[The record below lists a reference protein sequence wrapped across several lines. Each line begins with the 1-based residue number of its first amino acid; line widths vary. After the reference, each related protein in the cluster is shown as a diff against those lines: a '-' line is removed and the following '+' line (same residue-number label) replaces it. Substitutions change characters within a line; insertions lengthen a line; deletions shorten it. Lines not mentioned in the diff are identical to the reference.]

1 MAWVLSTENL
11 RFLYDPNH
19 PKLQLVHPW
28 VLVTAQALP
37 RFSIDLLNLVL
48 GYLDKSDCVIHGW
61 AHATVLSLNLK
72 DFAYQWVRRGKN
84 KAWSRDVLPLG
95 YHVGD
100 PALVVE
106 QTARRYDWFESQ
118 KNRFGYDYHGDNENR
133 RRESRAILDGYVPDE
148 EEVNTVAIQA
158 NCTRS
163 DARRALLRNRNIV
176 DAILDLT
183 P

>member
-1 MAWVLSTENL
+1 MAWVMNTENL

-19 PKLQLVHPW
+19 PKLQLVHPY

-37 RFSIDLLNLVL
+37 RFSIDLLNTVL
-48 GYLDKSDCVIHGW
+48 GYLDKSDCVIHRW
-61 AHATVLSLNLK
+61 AHTTVL
-72 DFAYQWVRRGKN
+72 N

-100 PALVVE
+100 PAWVVE
-106 QTARRYDWFESQ
+106 QTARRYYWFESQ